1 MENFLWRHLINTL
14 SIGISLIAILLLAA
28 VFLSAAMPVLAQ
40 PTGGPT
46 AGTLPQLPPGQSL
59 GIFLGLPTVPNL
71 RDVGGYE
78 TRTGAIVVR
87 GLAYRSD
94 TFNPMTAEDIK
105 KLESVGLKNNYD
117 LRTTPEVKAKPDEM
131 PPGVRYHLLN
141 VLADA
146 KSAAPAEIEALL
158 HEPKKANVVLGG
170 GKIEALFMDG
180 YREFVSLP
188 SAKQSYR
195 TLFLS
200 LMDREK
206 APGVFHCTTGKD
218 RTGWAAAALLT
229 LLGVPK
235 ETVMADYMRTND
247 YTLPQFKHAIDNFV
261 AGGGD
266 RAIAVAVFGVKREY
280 LDASFDEMEKR
291 YGSIKGYF
299 SEALGIDAA
308 GQKALRDLYLET
320 K

>member
-1 MENFLWRHLINTL
+1 MNSSGLLHIFVVMFFF
-14 SIGISLIAILLLAA
+14 SLTPPAY
-28 VFLSAAMPVLAQ
+28 AQ
-40 PTGGPT
+40 NPS
-46 AGTLPQLPPGQSL
+46 GTLPQLPPGQSL
-59 GIFLGLPTVPNL
+59 GIALGIPTVPNL
-71 RDVGGYE
+71 RDVGGYK
-78 TRTGAIVVR
+78 TRTGAIVAR

-94 TFNPMTAEDIK
+94 TFNPMTAEDIM
-105 KLESVGLKNNYD
+105 KLERVGLKNDYD
-117 LRTTPEVKAKPDEM
+117 LRTTAEAKAKPDEM

-141 VLADA
+141 VLADV
-146 KSAAPAEIEALL
+146 KSAAPAELEALL
-158 HEPKKANVVLGG
+158 HEPKKANVALGG
-170 GKIEALFMDG
+170 GKIEALFMKG

-200 LMDREK
+200 LADREK

-229 LLGVPK
+229 LLGVSK

-247 YTLPQFKHAIDNFV
+247 YTLPQFKHVIDDFV
-261 AGGGD
+261 AAGGD
-266 RAIAVAVFGVKREY
+266 RAIAVAIFGVKPEY
-280 LDASFDEMEKR
+280 LEASFDEVEEQ
-291 YGSIKGYF
+291 YGTIERYF

-308 GQKALRDLYLET
+308 GQKRLRDLYLGT